1 MSKYVAPER
10 IKAARQLDL
19 LSYLQSREPDE
30 LVRAGNNVFC
40 LRSHDSLKISNGKWC
55 WWSHGVGGSNALDFL
70 ITVRGVD
77 LPHAVEMI
85 ESVNCT
91 APVLPKKQLPQEP
104 RLLKLPPPY
113 RNNQLAVRYLMGRGI
128 QREVMKYCLE
138 HRLVYEEARYHN
150 AVFVGYD
157 ETGKPRSACMRGT
170 GPKRFFMDAIGS
182 DKRYSFSVPARSA
195 TSTLHLFEGSIDA
208 LSYASLKLLKG
219 EDWRAQTLLSQDGV
233 ALPRKDGAIAV
244 PMALQHYLDTHPEA
258 QTIVLHYDNDGPG
271 RAAAK
276 ALQEQLKQK
285 YNVLD
290 DPPPAGKDVN
300 DTLRQVLHERRCP
313 EQGR

>member
-10 IKAARQLDL
+10 VKAARQLDL

-55 WWSHGVGGSNALDFL
+55 WWSHGVGGRSALDFL
-70 ITVRGVD
+70 VTVRGMD

-85 ESVNCT
+85 EGVRCT
-91 APVLPKKQLPQEP
+91 VPVTPAKPRQTRKALQLPT
-104 RLLKLPPPY
+104 PY

-128 QREVMKYCLE
+128 QRGVLKYCLE
-138 HRLVYEEARYHN
+138 QRLIYEEARCHN

-170 GPKRFFMDAIGS
+170 GPKRFFMDAPGS
-182 DKRYSFSVPARSA
+182 DKRYSFSIPARSA
-195 TSTLHLFEGSIDA
+195 APTLHLFEGSIDA
-208 LSYASLKLLKG
+208 LSYASLLLLNG

-233 ALPRKDGAIAV
+233 APPRKDGAIAI
-244 PMALQHYLDTHPEA
+244 PMALQHYLAAHSET
-258 QTIVLHYDNDGPG
+258 QTIVLHYDNDAPG
-271 RAAAK
+271 RAAAQ

-285 YNVLD
+285 YSVLD
-290 DPPPAGKDVN
+290 DPPPCGKDVN
-300 DTLRQVLHERRCP
+300 DTLRQMLHERRCQ